1 MKMPLPPQLA
11 RDAGR
16 FRDVV
21 GILVKYGLADWL
33 HHFDMGVPERIS
45 FLFQGPDGTRL
56 YELSQAERIRLAI
69 TDLGTTAIKI
79 GQILSTRADLVGPD
93 IADELKK
100 LQADVPADPPETVRH
115 AILEQF
121 GKHADDLF
129 AEFNDVALASASIG
143 QVHRARL
150 FDGRDVVVK
159 IQHPNIS
166 QKIETD
172 FRILIQLAEWAEA
185 YDSTLKLVKPKA
197 LVTEMRRVLR
207 KELNFLREALNLER
221 FINHFKD
228 DQNIRFPQPVT
239 EFCTDRIL
247 TMEYIEGIPVREIEQ
262 IQAMGISDKEL
273 AERGAN
279 VFLKMIFQDG
289 FYHADPHPGNILV
302 NAQGQIILLDA
313 GMVGVMDETTRSN
326 VETMLESVVEQ
337 DIRLL
342 EDVIR
347 RIGSTP
353 EDLDR
358 LALRQDLA
366 EFISDYVDVPLRLLN
381 ISDVLIT
388 VTTIVRKHHIVLSP
402 PYAMLIKVLV
412 MLEGTSRLLNPRFN
426 LAELLLPYYQNS
438 LLRRLNFK
446 GQIMYA
452 RRLMVD
458 FSQMVRDMPNNV
470 STLLDQL
477 ESGRFSIRLEHRR
490 IESAVNRLVQGLL
503 CTALFTGSSML
514 WSSNTAPTIYGTS
527 VPGSIGCLFAILMGI
542 RLLRAIQHTGGV
554 EQKG

>member
-239 EFCTDRIL
+239 EFCTDRVL

-402 PYAMLIKVLV
+402 PYAMMIKVLV

-490 IESAVNRLVQGLL
+490 IESAVNRLVEGLL

-527 VPGSIGCLFAILMGI
+527 VPGFIGCLFAILMGI

-554 EQKG
+554 EQKS

>member
-313 GMVGVMDETTRSN
+313 GMVGVMDETTRSH

-353 EDLDR
+353 DDLDR
-358 LALRQDLA
+358 LALR
-366 EFISDYVDVPLRLLN
+366 
-381 ISDVLIT
+381 
-388 VTTIVRKHHIVLSP
+388 
-402 PYAMLIKVLV
+402 
-412 MLEGTSRLLNPRFN
+412 
-426 LAELLLPYYQNS
+426 
-438 LLRRLNFK
+438 
-446 GQIMYA
+446 
-452 RRLMVD
+452 
-458 FSQMVRDMPNNV
+458 
-470 STLLDQL
+470 
-477 ESGRFSIRLEHRR
+477 
-490 IESAVNRLVQGLL
+490 
-503 CTALFTGSSML
+503 
-514 WSSNTAPTIYGTS
+514 
-527 VPGSIGCLFAILMGI
+527 
-542 RLLRAIQHTGGV
+542 
-554 EQKG
+554 